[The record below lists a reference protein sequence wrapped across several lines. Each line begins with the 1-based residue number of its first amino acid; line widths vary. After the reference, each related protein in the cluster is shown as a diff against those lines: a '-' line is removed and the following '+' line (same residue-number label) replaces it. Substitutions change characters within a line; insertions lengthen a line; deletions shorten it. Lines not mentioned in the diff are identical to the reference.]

1 MFFKI
6 GPLKNFTNFTE
17 KHFLSSQSSVT
28 YGVKGSLNEDYY
40 PFLDVTCL
48 DVKFSSQRLK
58 THTETNC

>member
-6 GPLKNFTNFTE
+6 GALKNFTNFTE
-17 KHFLSSQSSVT
+17 KHFLSSESSET
-28 YGVKGSLNEDYY
+28 YGVKRSLNEDYY
-40 PFLDVTCL
+40 HFSDVTCL

>member
-6 GPLKNFTNFTE
+6 GALKNFTNFTE
-17 KHFLSSQSSVT
+17 KHFLSSESSET
-28 YGVKGSLNEDYY
+28 YGVKRSLNEDYY
-40 PFLDVTCL
+40 HFLDVTCL